1 MVQRG
6 QKTSLEERIEIGKR
20 WESGQTDPQ
29 IAIAM
34 GRPRPTVRKWRRKY
48 QREGR
53 LGLASR
59 MGRPPTGALGQF
71 PIEMQGAVREMRE
84 RHSGWGPL
92 TIRTELEDGQRF
104 VGMRLP
110 SRSRI
115 AAFLKQEDF
124 TRKYE
129 RHSELPQPQ
138 AVEPERAHEEWEVDA
153 KGVIKVP
160 DLGSVS
166 IININDLFSRLKV
179 DSFPCLNTSHP
190 NTRDYQLVFRRAFLN
205 HGLPR
210 RVSLDHDSVFYDNA
224 SASPYP
230 ATLHL
235 WLIALDVD
243 VYFIKQKPPA
253 AHSVIERAHQ
263 TINLQAVVGQVFAD
277 GSALQ
282 QSLDDRLDFL
292 NSRFPSRSLDGQPPL
307 VAHPEAQHSGQ
318 PYRPEWEEDMLN
330 MQRVYD
336 YLAQGRWFRR
346 TSTHSQFSLGA
357 HRYNLG
363 KDLGNQTVEITF
375 DAQTR
380 EFKCLLEDGSREI
393 RLAAQGLTKADL
405 IGELGPLIAL
415 PAYQLALPFSRAA
428 WREMTLCN
436 SLTGTT
442 L

>member
-6 QKTSLEERIEIGKR
+6 QKTSLEERIEIGER

-29 IAIAM
+29 VATAI
-34 GRPRPTVRKWRRKY
+34 GRPLPTVRKWRRKY

-53 LGLASR
+53 SGLASR

-71 PIEMQGAVREMRE
+71 PLEMQEAVREMRE

-92 TIRTELEDGQRF
+92 TIRAELEDDQRF
-104 VGMRLP
+104 LGMRLP

-138 AVEPERAHEEWEVDA
+138 AAEPERAHEEWEVDA

-166 IININDLFSRLKV
+166 IININDLFSRMKV

-190 NTRDYQLVFRRAFLN
+190 NTRDYQLVLRRAFLN
-205 HGLPR
+205 RGLPE

-230 ATLHL
+230 TTLHL
-235 WLIALDVD
+235 WLIALGVD

-253 AHSVIERAHQ
+253 EHSVIERAHQ
-263 TINLQAVVGQVFAD
+263 TINQQAVVGQVFAD

-318 PYRPEWEEDMLN
+318 PFRPEWEEDILD

-346 TSTHSQFSLGA
+346 TSTQGQFSLGT
-357 HRYNLG
+357 HRYSVG
-363 KDLGNQTVEITF
+363 KDLGNQTLEITF
-375 DAQTR
+375 DSQTC
-380 EFKCLLEDGSREI
+380 EFKCLSEDGSQEI

-405 IGELGPLIAL
+405 MGELGPLIAL

-428 WREMTLCN
+428 WREMTLCD

>member
-6 QKTSLEERIEIGKR
+6 QRTSLEERIEIGER
-20 WESGQTDPQ
+20 WEAGQTDPQ
-29 IAIAM
+29 IAVAI
-34 GRPRPTVRKWRRKY
+34 GRPLPTVRKWRRRY

-53 LGLASR
+53 AGLVSR

-71 PIEMQGAVREMRE
+71 SLEMQDAVREMRE
-84 RHSGWGPL
+84 CRPGWGPL
-92 TIRTELEDGQRF
+92 TIRTELKDDQRF
-104 VGMRLP
+104 VGMKLP

-115 AAFLKQEDF
+115 AAFLKQEGF

-190 NTRDYQLVFRRAFLN
+190 NTRDYQLVLRRAFLN
-205 HGLPR
+205 RGLPKR
-210 RVSLDHDSVFYDNA
+210 ISLDHDSVFYDNA

-230 ATLHL
+230 TTLHL
-235 WLIALDVD
+235 WLIALSVD
-243 VYFIKQKPPA
+243 VYFIKQRPPA
-253 AHSVIERAHQ
+253 EHSVIERAHQ
-263 TINLQAVVGQVFAD
+263 TINQQAVVGQVFAD
-277 GSALQ
+277 GSVLQ

-292 NSRFPSRSLDGQPPL
+292 NSRFPSRSLDGLPPL
-307 VAHPEAQHSGQ
+307 VAYPEAQHSGQ
-318 PYRPEWEEDMLN
+318 PYRPEWEEDMLD
-330 MQRVYD
+330 MQHVYD

-346 TSTHSQFSLGA
+346 TSKHGQFSLGA

-375 DAQTR
+375 DPQTR
-380 EFKCLLEDGSREI
+380 ELKCLLEDGSQEI
-393 RLAAQGLTKADL
+393 RLAVQGLTKTDL
-405 IGELGPLIAL
+405 MGELGPLIAL

-428 WREMTLCN
+428 WREMALCN
-436 SLTGTT
+436 SLTDTT